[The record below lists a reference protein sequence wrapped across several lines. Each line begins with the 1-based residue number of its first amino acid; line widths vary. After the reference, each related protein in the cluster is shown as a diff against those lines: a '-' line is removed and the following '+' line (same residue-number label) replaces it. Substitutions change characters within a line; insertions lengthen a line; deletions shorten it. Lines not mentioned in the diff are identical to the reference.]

1 MLDFETARRVLIDAA
16 QPISRVTHCGLD
28 EGLNRVLAEDVCA
41 LADSPPSDVSTL
53 DGYAI
58 ATADLAPSGETQ
70 LRITQRIAAGSVG
83 QPLGQGESARI
94 FTGAALPSGANAI
107 VAQEAATQTGE
118 NLVFSVRPAPFD
130 DVRRQ
135 GADFHASQILLKCG
149 IRLNPVHLGLIAS
162 SGVSRLGVYAPLR
175 VALLTS
181 GDEVTAP
188 GLALR
193 PGCIY
198 NANATLLLGLLRQ
211 LGCQI
216 SHQIHLP
223 DDFAATR
230 DALAKI
236 AGECDVI
243 LTSGGVSV
251 GEEDHI
257 KAAVESLGRID
268 LWKVR
273 MKPGKPLAFGDVA
286 GTPFIG
292 LPGNPVSSFAT
303 FALFARPFLLKRMG
317 ATVTDLRP
325 LRLPAAFNTTRMSDR
340 REFARGRITAEQH
353 IELYANQGSGVLSSL
368 SWAEALVELPEN
380 TLIHPGDLVNVHLFS
395 ELLA

>member
-1 MLDFETARRVLIDAA
+1 MLDFAAARRQLIDAA
-16 QPISRVTHCGLD
+16 QPIRRITQCTLD
-28 EGLNRVLAEDVCA
+28 ESLNQVLAEDVHA
-41 LADSPPSDVSTL
+41 LCDSPPSDVSTL

-58 ATADLAPSGETQ
+58 TTTDLAPKGETR
-70 LRITQRIAAGSVG
+70 LHVTQRITAGDIG
-83 QPLGQGESARI
+83 HPLGQGDAARI

-107 VAQEAATQTGE
+107 VAQEEATQSGE
-118 NLVFSVRPAPFD
+118 QVLFSVRPAPFE

-135 GADFHASQILLKCG
+135 GTDFHAGQILVTRG
-149 IRLNPVHLGLIAS
+149 TRLSPANLGLIAS
-162 SGVSRLGVYAPLR
+162 SGVSRLGVYEPLR

-188 GLALR
+188 GQPLR

-198 NANATLLLGLLRQ
+198 NANATLLHGLLRQ

-223 DDFAATR
+223 DNFAATR
-230 DALAKI
+230 DVLTRI
-236 AGECDVI
+236 AGECEVI

-251 GEEDHI
+251 GDEDHI

-268 LWKVR
+268 LWRVR
-273 MKPGKPLAFGDVA
+273 MKPGKPLAFGYVA
-286 GTPFIG
+286 DTPFIG

-303 FALFARPFLLKRMG
+303 FVLFARPFLLKRMG
-317 ATVTDLRP
+317 AQVADLRP
-325 LRLPAAFNTTRMSDR
+325 LRLPAAFSTTRTSDR
-340 REFARGRITAEQH
+340 YEFARGRITPEQG
-353 IELYANQGSGVLSSL
+353 IELYVNQGSGILSSL
-368 SWAEALVELPEN
+368 SWADALVELPEN
-380 TLIHPGDLVNVHLFS
+380 TLIHPGDLVSVHLLS